1 MSSIETIIFSHSYI
15 LIIFFNRRNSHTALL
30 TVVCVYERSDDM
42 PKTASWSCCHFLCTR
57 VLRRVF
63 SSCLCMNAYANHQ
76 SRFCIQT
83 FTGRFVWDK
92 TSSAFFE
99 FCPMSYH
106 YKISTDFDRSFKVL
120 RSYQISCAINGMT
133 TL

>member
-1 MSSIETIIFSHSYI
+1 MSSIETIIFSRSYI
-15 LIIFFNRRNSHTALL
+15 LIYFFQSEKLAHCAINSRMCLWKIRWYAKDGLL
-30 TVVCVYERSDDM
+30 VLLSFFM
-42 PKTASWSCCHFLCTR
+42 HSCFEE
-57 VLRRVF
+57 VF